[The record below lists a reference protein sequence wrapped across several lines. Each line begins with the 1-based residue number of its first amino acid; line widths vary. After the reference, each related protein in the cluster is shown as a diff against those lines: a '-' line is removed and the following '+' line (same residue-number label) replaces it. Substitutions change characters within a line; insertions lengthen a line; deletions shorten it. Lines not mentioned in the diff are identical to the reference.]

1 MALKLVINKMQIT
14 LICCFYYFYSALLIF
29 FISKWV
35 TCFQFGYAKIK
46 RWVCLICIQAQAWLM
61 EDTYLIYLFS
71 IVMLPNVKGLVHLK
85 NELKGIQLRNSL
97 HINDY
102 SQSICMT
109 LWKWMQIKSIYWI
122 FMLVFLLGWE
132 FCSITPETTN
142 LCSNYTWSLLIH

>member
-1 MALKLVINKMQIT
+1 MFLLFLFSIT
-14 LICCFYYFYSALLIF
+14 HFLFQ
-29 FISKWV
+29 KWV
-35 TCFQFGYAKIK
+35 TCFQFGNAKIK
-46 RWVCLICIQAQAWLM
+46 RGVCLICIQAQAWLM
-61 EDTYLIYLFS
+61 ENTYLIYLFS
-71 IVMLPNVKGLVHLK
+71 IVTLPKVKGLVHLK
-85 NELKGIQLRNSL
+85 NELKCIQLRNSL

-102 SQSICMT
+102 SQSIHMA